1 MNKPSF
7 GSSITHVLYRQLGR
21 ASSRIQNQRSLPVD
35 LLENDDSYLVVFD
48 APGAET
54 DDVQVRY
61 MDGTVK
67 ISVDRFRPFRDSYE
81 MRFPGRGTNLSGTA
95 DLPADAVV
103 DPNAGTAT
111 LSDTGSLRI
120 EIPKASTLQEPAADD
135 IELADTRPSDGTPP
149 DELDDAHDT
158 TTETTATNTTDAT
171 PPSADASSSTTTTT
185 NADPD
190 RDPNPNTTTTATDS
204 QSTDIDST
212 PSSELALE

>member
-1 MNKPSF
+1 M
-7 GSSITHVLYRQLGR
+7 LYRQLGR
-21 ASSRIQNQRSLPVD
+21 ASGRIQNQRSLPVD

-67 ISVDRFRPFRDSYE
+67 ISVDRFRPFRDRYE
-81 MRFPGRGTNLSGTA
+81 MRFPGRGTHLSGTA

-103 DPNAGTAT
+103 DPSAGTAT

-135 IELADTRPSDGTPP
+135 IELDDTRPSDGTPP
-149 DELDDAHDT
+149 GELDDTHNT
-158 TTETTATNTTDAT
+158 TTETTATTTTDAT
-171 PPSADASSSTTTTT
+171 PPPADANSSTDTTT

-190 RDPNPNTTTTATDS
+190 PDPDTTTATDS

-212 PSSELALE
+212 PSNELALE

>member
-1 MNKPSF
+1 M
-7 GSSITHVLYRQLGR
+7 LYRQLGR

-120 EIPKASTLQEPAADD
+120 EIPKASSLQEPAADD
-135 IELADTRPSDGTPP
+135 IELADTRPSDSTPP

-158 TTETTATNTTDAT
+158 HDTTTETTTTNTTDAT
-171 PPSADASSSTTTTT
+171 PPSADASTSANTTT
-185 NADPD
+185 NAD
-190 RDPNPNTTTTATDS
+190 RDPNPNHNTTTTATDS

>member
-1 MNKPSF
+1 M
-7 GSSITHVLYRQLGR
+7 LYRQLGR
-21 ASSRIQNQRSLPVD
+21 ASGRIQNQRSLPVD

-48 APGAET
+48 APGAEP

-135 IELADTRPSDGTPP
+135 IELDDTRPSDGTPP

-158 TTETTATNTTDAT
+158 HDTTTETTTTNTTDAT
-171 PPSADASSSTTTTT
+171 PPSADASSGTTTTTTTT
-185 NADPD
+185 NVD
-190 RDPNPNTTTTATDS
+190 RDPNPNPNHNTTTTATDS